1 MSKKLSLF
9 EGMCIITGYGI
20 GSGVLLLPY
29 YIAKVGFWYSMC
41 IMAVAFVVSALLH
54 LMIADLALRSG
65 EDSQIVS
72 IFNKYLFKGKSGK
85 VFTWLF
91 FGLMFVTL
99 IANLAIYISGSSLL
113 INNLFNIGDLASKL
127 LFYVFAAGFV
137 FFGLKVIGVA
147 EKLSIIFI
155 MLAIGALSVM
165 SFFVPLSP
173 MPAGNI
179 SLVGAVSLFGKIMF
193 VFVAFFSVPQV
204 VNGLRYDPKK
214 IRPAVIGGLALNMVI
229 SLLIVIFSLA
239 VFPIPEGMVSQ
250 DYLAIVEWT
259 RSLGMF
265 AEYLGVGVT
274 ILAFITT
281 FWSISLA
288 LSDIVKEQL
297 KAKNWLAWI
306 LATVPSLLL
315 TLILPATFE
324 NYINLAGGVIAILI
338 VILPGPNSLYVMSI
352 ASRFGIKT
360 GYWGALGVFTGDL
373 ILIL

>member
-1 MSKKLSLF
+1 
-9 EGMCIITGYGI
+9 MCSRP
-20 GSGVLLLPY
+20 GS
-29 YIAKVGFWYSMC
+29 C
-41 IMAVAFVVSALLH
+41 
-54 LMIADLALRSG
+54 
-65 EDSQIVS
+65 
-72 IFNKYLFKGKSGK
+72 
-85 VFTWLF
+85 
-91 FGLMFVTL
+91 
-99 IANLAIYISGSSLL
+99 
-113 INNLFNIGDLASKL
+113 
-127 LFYVFAAGFV
+127 

-165 SFFVPLSP
+165 SFFVPLSA

-338 VILPGPNSLYVMSI
+338 VILLLPTFINMVKKEGNGEILGKASKMPTIIVVGVGYILMAIGSI
-352 ASRFGIKT
+352 
-360 GYWGALGVFTGDL
+360 L
-373 ILIL
+373 